1 MSTTSTSADEPQP
14 RRRRIARYLP
24 FTGRTAQPGT
34 GTRPGPATAG
44 GTRTNR
50 LPLVIDDRGERALL
64 QDAHSKGRRAARRR
78 TLDPWVLNSGDRVP
92 YFAELAS
99 VREAVVHRIE
109 EGLNL
114 QEEAARLLDAQSG
127 SDVTAGEAETRI
139 LVERLRETQQEIET
153 ARRQLDLLAVR
164 SARWLRFRD
173 SLRERVEERWL
184 QARFPEAA
192 EPRAAGSRAGAGAGA
207 EPGIREEDPEQA
219 TAGKDAAADPGGD
232 DWQSVSTTGAAPD
245 GTASAAMRDVY
256 RAARAETR
264 DTASSY
270 SWEGLQTRPGLPRW
284 MTWALLVVIMA
295 VEVPIYWVAYQ
306 PFHGVGSTGGDFM
319 SGGLAISSAVIMLI
333 LPHLSGLMLRWRAA
347 TGSPRRGWIPALG
360 LLGVWGGLTWALGL
374 LRAKFVTQHD
384 SATPAAGTGGFRGL
398 GGAAGDTTTLV
409 DRLHLSTQTVTWLF
423 CALLLLS
430 GGVGFM
436 LGLFREHPFLDAFR
450 TAVERRTR
458 LLRRH
463 EESVAATERARAAQE
478 TAEDRQQARREAAN
492 ERMASARQLYEAA
505 AHSYLDG
512 VMTASKD
519 PAVTESAMRLSRNW
533 PLLPSSAR
541 REPARDR

>member
-1 MSTTSTSADEPQP
+1 MSTTSTGAEEPQP

-34 GTRPGPATAG
+34 GARPGPAAG
-44 GTRTNR
+44 AAHTSR
-50 LPLVIDDRGERALL
+50 LPLVIGDRGERDLL
-64 QDAHSKGRRAARRR
+64 QDARKRGRQDARRK

-99 VREAVVHRIE
+99 VRDVVVHRIE
-109 EGLNL
+109 EELNL
-114 QEEAARLLDAQSG
+114 REEAARLLDARAG
-127 SDVTAGEAETRI
+127 SEVTAGEIETRI
-139 LVERLRETQQEIET
+139 LDERLREVEQEIET
-153 ARRQLDLLAVR
+153 ARRQLDLLAAR

-192 EPRAAGSRAGAGAGA
+192 RPPATGSGDPA
-207 EPGIREEDPEQA
+207 EGGIREEGPEQTA
-219 TAGKDAAADPGGD
+219 AGKDTAADPGD
-232 DWQSVSTTGAAPD
+232 DWQAVTTTGTPDDTAA
-245 GTASAAMRDVY
+245 AALRDVY
-256 RAARAETR
+256 RAASAEAR

-270 SWEGLQTRPGLPRW
+270 GWEGLQTRPGLPRW
-284 MTWALLVVIMA
+284 MTWALLAVIMA

-319 SGGLAISSAVIMLI
+319 SGALALSSAVIMLI
-333 LPHLSGLMLRWRAA
+333 LPHLSGLMLRWRSA
-347 TGSPRRGWIPALG
+347 TGSPRLGWLPAVS
-360 LLGVWGGLTWALGL
+360 LLGVWGGLTWGLGL

-384 SATPAAGTGGFRGL
+384 SPAPAAGAAGFRGI
-398 GGAAGDTTTLV
+398 GGSGADTTTLV
-409 DRLHLSTQTVTWLF
+409 DRLHLSSQTVTWLF

-430 GGVGFM
+430 GGVGFL

-450 TAVERRTR
+450 TALERRTG

-463 EESVAATERARAAQE
+463 EESIAVTERARAAQE
-478 TAEDRQQARREAAN
+478 TAEDRQRARREAAN

-505 AHSYLDG
+505 AARYLG
-512 VMTASKD
+512 EVMTASKD

-541 REPARDR
+541 REAARDR

>member
-1 MSTTSTSADEPQP
+1 MSTTSTGAEEPQP

-34 GTRPGPATAG
+34 GTRPGPAAG
-44 GTRTNR
+44 AAHTSR
-50 LPLVIDDRGERALL
+50 LPLVIGDRGERDLL
-64 QDAHSKGRRAARRR
+64 QDARKRGRQDARRK

-99 VREAVVHRIE
+99 VRDVVVHRIE
-109 EGLNL
+109 EELNL
-114 QEEAARLLDAQSG
+114 REEAARLLDARAG
-127 SDVTAGEAETRI
+127 SEVTAGEIETRI
-139 LVERLRETQQEIET
+139 LDERLREVEQEIET
-153 ARRQLDLLAVR
+153 ARRQLDLLAAR

-192 EPRAAGSRAGAGAGA
+192 RPPATGSGDPA
-207 EPGIREEDPEQA
+207 EGGIREEGPEQTA
-219 TAGKDAAADPGGD
+219 AGKDTAADPGD
-232 DWQSVSTTGAAPD
+232 DWQAVTTTGTPDDTAA
-245 GTASAAMRDVY
+245 AALRDVY
-256 RAARAETR
+256 RAASAEAR

-270 SWEGLQTRPGLPRW
+270 GWEGLQTRPGLPRW
-284 MTWALLVVIMA
+284 MTWALLAVIMA

-319 SGGLAISSAVIMLI
+319 SGALALSSAVIMLI
-333 LPHLSGLMLRWRAA
+333 LPHLSGLMLRWRSA
-347 TGSPRRGWIPALG
+347 TGSPRLGWLPAVS
-360 LLGVWGGLTWALGL
+360 LLGVWGGLTWGLGL

-384 SATPAAGTGGFRGL
+384 SPAPAAGAAGFRGI
-398 GGAAGDTTTLV
+398 GGSGADTTTLV
-409 DRLHLSTQTVTWLF
+409 DRLHLSSQTVTWLF

-430 GGVGFM
+430 GGVGFL

-450 TAVERRTR
+450 TALERRTG

-463 EESVAATERARAAQE
+463 EESIAVTERARAAQE
-478 TAEDRQQARREAAN
+478 TAEDRQRARREAAN

-505 AHSYLDG
+505 AARYLG
-512 VMTASKD
+512 EVMTASKD

-541 REPARDR
+541 REAARDR

>member
-24 FTGRTAQPGT
+24 FTGRTTQPGT
-34 GTRPGPATAG
+34 GTRPGPAATGA
-44 GTRTNR
+44 RTSR
-50 LPLVIDDRGERALL
+50 LPLVIDDRGERGLL
-64 QDAHSKGRRAARRR
+64 KDAKKRGRLDARRR

-99 VREAVVHRIE
+99 VRDAVVHRIE
-109 EGLNL
+109 EELNL

-184 QARFPEAA
+184 RARFPEAA
-192 EPRAAGSRAGAGAGA
+192 EPRTAGSRSAA
-207 EPGIREEDPEQA
+207 EPGIREDEPEQ
-219 TAGKDAAADPGGD
+219 TAAGQDAAADPGGD

-245 GTASAAMRDVY
+245 GSASAAIGEVY

-264 DTASSY
+264 DSASAHG
-270 SWEGLQTRPGLPRW
+270 WEGLQTRPGLPRW
-284 MTWALLVVIMA
+284 MTWALLGVIMA

-319 SGGLAISSAVIMLI
+319 SGGLAVSSAVIMLI

-347 TGSPRRGWIPALG
+347 TGSPRRGWIPAVS

-384 SATPAAGTGGFRGL
+384 SPGPAKAAGGFRGI
-398 GGAAGDTTTLV
+398 GGSAGDTTTLV

-450 TAVERRTR
+450 TAVERRTG

-463 EESVAATERARAAQE
+463 EESIAATERARAAQE
-478 TAEDRQQARREAAN
+478 TAEDRRQARLEAAN
-492 ERMASARQLYEAA
+492 ERMASARKLYEAA
-505 AHSYLDG
+505 AARYLG
-512 VMTASKD
+512 EVMTASKD

-533 PLLPSSAR
+533 PLLPPSVR

>member
-1 MSTTSTSADEPQP
+1 MSTTSTGAEEPQP

-34 GTRPGPATAG
+34 GTRPGTAAG
-44 GTRTNR
+44 AAHTSR
-50 LPLVIDDRGERALL
+50 LPLVIGDRGERDLL
-64 QDAHSKGRRAARRR
+64 QDARKRGRQDARRK

-99 VREAVVHRIE
+99 VRDVVVHRIE
-109 EGLNL
+109 EELNL
-114 QEEAARLLDAQSG
+114 REEAARLLDARAG
-127 SDVTAGEAETRI
+127 SEVTAGEIETRI
-139 LVERLRETQQEIET
+139 LDERLREVEQEIQT
-153 ARRQLDLLAVR
+153 ARRQLDLLAAR

-192 EPRAAGSRAGAGAGA
+192 RPPATGSGDPA
-207 EPGIREEDPEQA
+207 EGGIREDGPEQA
-219 TAGKDAAADPGGD
+219 AAGKDTGADPGD
-232 DWQSVSTTGAAPD
+232 DWQSVTTTGAPD
-245 GTASAAMRDVY
+245 DTAAAALRDVY
-256 RAARAETR
+256 RAASAEAR

-270 SWEGLQTRPGLPRW
+270 GWEGLQTRPGLPRW
-284 MTWALLVVIMA
+284 MTWALLAVIMA

-319 SGGLAISSAVIMLI
+319 SGALALSSAVIMLI
-333 LPHLSGLMLRWRAA
+333 LPHLSGLMLRWRSA
-347 TGSPRRGWIPALG
+347 TGSPRLGWLPAVS
-360 LLGVWGGLTWALGL
+360 LLGVWGGLTWGLGL

-384 SATPAAGTGGFRGL
+384 SPAPAAGAAGFRGI
-398 GGAAGDTTTLV
+398 GGSGADTTTLV
-409 DRLHLSTQTVTWLF
+409 DRLHLSSQTVTWLF

-430 GGVGFM
+430 GGVGFL

-450 TAVERRTR
+450 TALERRTG

-463 EESVAATERARAAQE
+463 EESIAVTERARAAQE
-478 TAEDRQQARREAAN
+478 TAEDRQRARREAAN

-505 AHSYLDG
+505 AARYLG
-512 VMTASKD
+512 EVMTASKD

-541 REPARDR
+541 REAAARDR

>member
-1 MSTTSTSADEPQP
+1 MSTTSTGAEEPQP

-34 GTRPGPATAG
+34 GTRPGPAAG
-44 GTRTNR
+44 AAHTSR
-50 LPLVIDDRGERALL
+50 LPLVIGDRGERDLL
-64 QDAHSKGRRAARRR
+64 QDARKRGRQDARRK

-99 VREAVVHRIE
+99 VRDVVVHRIE
-109 EGLNL
+109 EELNL
-114 QEEAARLLDAQSG
+114 REEAARLLDARAG
-127 SDVTAGEAETRI
+127 SEVTAGEIETRI
-139 LVERLRETQQEIET
+139 LDERLREVEQEIET
-153 ARRQLDLLAVR
+153 ARRQLDLLAAR

-184 QARFPEAA
+184 QARFPETARPPATGSGDPA
-192 EPRAAGSRAGAGAGA
+192 EG
-207 EPGIREEDPEQA
+207 GIREDGPEQTA
-219 TAGKDAAADPGGD
+219 AGKDTAADPGD
-232 DWQSVSTTGAAPD
+232 DWQSVTTTGAPD
-245 GTASAAMRDVY
+245 DTAAAALRDVY
-256 RAARAETR
+256 RAASAEAR

-270 SWEGLQTRPGLPRW
+270 GWEGLQTRPGLPRW
-284 MTWALLVVIMA
+284 MTWALLAVIMA

-319 SGGLAISSAVIMLI
+319 SGALALSSAVIMLI
-333 LPHLSGLMLRWRAA
+333 LPHLSGLMLRWRSA
-347 TGSPRRGWIPALG
+347 TGSPRLGWLPAVS
-360 LLGVWGGLTWALGL
+360 LLGVWGGLTWGLGL

-384 SATPAAGTGGFRGL
+384 SPAPAAGAAGFRGI
-398 GGAAGDTTTLV
+398 GGSGADTTTLV
-409 DRLHLSTQTVTWLF
+409 DRLHLSSQTVTWLF

-430 GGVGFM
+430 GGVGFL

-450 TAVERRTR
+450 TALERRTG

-463 EESVAATERARAAQE
+463 EESIAVTERARAAQE
-478 TAEDRQQARREAAN
+478 TAEDRRRARREAAN

-505 AHSYLDG
+505 AARYLG
-512 VMTASKD
+512 EVMTASKD

-541 REPARDR
+541 REAAQGR

>member
-1 MSTTSTSADEPQP
+1 MSTTSTGAEEPQP

-34 GTRPGPATAG
+34 GTRPGPAAG
-44 GTRTNR
+44 AAHTSR
-50 LPLVIDDRGERALL
+50 LPLVIGDRGERDLL
-64 QDAHSKGRRAARRR
+64 QDARKRGRQDARRK

-99 VREAVVHRIE
+99 VRDVVVHRIE
-109 EGLNL
+109 EELNL
-114 QEEAARLLDAQSG
+114 REEAARLLDARAG
-127 SDVTAGEAETRI
+127 SEVTAGEIETRI
-139 LVERLRETQQEIET
+139 LDERLREVEQEIET
-153 ARRQLDLLAVR
+153 ARRQLDLLAAR

-184 QARFPEAA
+184 QARFPETARPPATGSGDPA
-192 EPRAAGSRAGAGAGA
+192 EG
-207 EPGIREEDPEQA
+207 GIREEGPEQTA
-219 TAGKDAAADPGGD
+219 AGKDTAADPGD
-232 DWQSVSTTGAAPD
+232 DWQAVTTTGTPDDTAA
-245 GTASAAMRDVY
+245 AALRDVY
-256 RAARAETR
+256 RAASAEAR

-270 SWEGLQTRPGLPRW
+270 GWEGLQTRPGLPRW
-284 MTWALLVVIMA
+284 MTWALLAVIMA

-319 SGGLAISSAVIMLI
+319 SGALALSSAVIMLI
-333 LPHLSGLMLRWRAA
+333 LPHLSGLMLRWRSA
-347 TGSPRRGWIPALG
+347 TGSPRLGWLPAVS
-360 LLGVWGGLTWALGL
+360 LLGVWGGLTWGLGL

-384 SATPAAGTGGFRGL
+384 SPAPAAGAAGFRGI
-398 GGAAGDTTTLV
+398 GGSGADTTTLV
-409 DRLHLSTQTVTWLF
+409 DRLHLSSQTVTWLF

-430 GGVGFM
+430 GGVGFL

-450 TAVERRTR
+450 TALERRTG

-463 EESVAATERARAAQE
+463 EESIAVTERARAAQE
-478 TAEDRQQARREAAN
+478 TAEDRQRARREAAN

-505 AHSYLDG
+505 AARYLG
-512 VMTASKD
+512 EVMTASKD

-541 REPARDR
+541 REAARDR

>member
-1 MSTTSTSADEPQP
+1 MSTTSTGAEEPQP

-34 GTRPGPATAG
+34 GTRPGPAAG
-44 GTRTNR
+44 AAHTSR
-50 LPLVIDDRGERALL
+50 LPLVIGDRGERDLL
-64 QDAHSKGRRAARRR
+64 QDARKRGRQDARRK

-99 VREAVVHRIE
+99 VRDVVVHRIE
-109 EGLNL
+109 EELNL
-114 QEEAARLLDAQSG
+114 REEAARLLDARAG
-127 SDVTAGEAETRI
+127 SEVTAGEIETRI
-139 LVERLRETQQEIET
+139 LDERLREVEQEIET
-153 ARRQLDLLAVR
+153 ARRQLDLLAAR

-192 EPRAAGSRAGAGAGA
+192 RPPATGSGVPA
-207 EPGIREEDPEQA
+207 EGGIREEGPEQTA
-219 TAGKDAAADPGGD
+219 AGKDTAADPGD
-232 DWQSVSTTGAAPD
+232 DWQAVTTTGTPDDTAA
-245 GTASAAMRDVY
+245 AALRDVY
-256 RAARAETR
+256 RAASAEAR

-270 SWEGLQTRPGLPRW
+270 GWEGLQTRPGLPRW
-284 MTWALLVVIMA
+284 MTWALLAVIMA

-319 SGGLAISSAVIMLI
+319 SGALALSSAVIMLI
-333 LPHLSGLMLRWRAA
+333 LPHLSGLMLRWRSA
-347 TGSPRRGWIPALG
+347 TGSPRLGWLPAVS
-360 LLGVWGGLTWALGL
+360 LLGVWGGLTWGLGL

-384 SATPAAGTGGFRGL
+384 SPAPAAGAAGFRGI
-398 GGAAGDTTTLV
+398 GGSGADTTTLV
-409 DRLHLSTQTVTWLF
+409 DRLHLSSQTVTWLF

-430 GGVGFM
+430 GGVGFL

-450 TAVERRTR
+450 TALERRTG

-463 EESVAATERARAAQE
+463 EESIAVTERARAAQE
-478 TAEDRQQARREAAN
+478 TAEDRQRARREAAN

-505 AHSYLDG
+505 AARYLG
-512 VMTASKD
+512 EVMTASKD

-541 REPARDR
+541 REAARDR